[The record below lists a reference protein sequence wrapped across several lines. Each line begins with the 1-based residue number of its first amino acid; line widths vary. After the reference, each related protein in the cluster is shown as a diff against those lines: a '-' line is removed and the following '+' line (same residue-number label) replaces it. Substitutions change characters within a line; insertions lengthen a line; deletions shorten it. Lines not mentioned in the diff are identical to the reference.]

1 MIQATSVPVRVA
13 DVSGQTAVD
22 VLDVPTDASVGEFV
36 EGVLP
41 RLNLPRNDSA
51 GRRLAYHARLDR
63 EGRHLHSSE
72 RVGDVLM
79 PNDRLV
85 LAPEIHAGAGR

>member
-22 VLDVPTDASVGEFV
+22 VLDVPADASVGELV
-36 EGVLP
+36 SGVLP
-41 RLNLPRNDSA
+41 RLNLPRSDSA